1 MMTSGRLTPDELLGP
16 LNDVEARNAPAA
28 FFAKGDASLLRGTTR
43 VSVVGSRKP
52 SPDSERR
59 ARKLVRELVEHDV
72 VIVSGLALGIDSIAH
87 RTAIEAGGRTVAVI
101 GTPLD
106 RVYPSQHA
114 DLQDLIAREHL
125 LLSQFP
131 PGHPIQ
137 KPNFPRRNRTM
148 ALISHA
154 SVIVEAGD
162 TSGSLSQGW
171 EALRLNRPL
180 FIMQSVVNRKDL
192 TWPREMLLHGAV
204 PFTDVEQVLERL
216 PADGGAI
223 SAAAF

>member
-1 MMTSGRLTPDELLGP
+1 MTRNHGSPDQLLGP
-16 LNDVEARNAPAA
+16 LNDVEVRNAPVK
-28 FFAKGDASLLRGTTR
+28 FFVKGDTSLLRGTTR
-43 VSVVGSRKP
+43 VAVVGSRKP
-52 SPDSERR
+52 SPEGQRR
-59 ARKLVRELVEHDV
+59 ARKLVRELVEREV

-87 RTAIEAGGRTVAVI
+87 RTAIENGGRTIAVI
-101 GTPLD
+101 GTPVD
-106 RVYPSQHA
+106 RVYPAEHEE
-114 DLQDLIAREHL
+114 LQDLIAREHL
-125 LLSQFP
+125 LLSQFA
-131 PGHPIQ
+131 PGNPIK

-154 SVIVEAGD
+154 SVIVEAGN

-180 FIMQSVVNRKDL
+180 FIMQSVVDRKDL

-216 PADGGAI
+216 PSDGGAI
-223 SAAAF
+223 PAAAF